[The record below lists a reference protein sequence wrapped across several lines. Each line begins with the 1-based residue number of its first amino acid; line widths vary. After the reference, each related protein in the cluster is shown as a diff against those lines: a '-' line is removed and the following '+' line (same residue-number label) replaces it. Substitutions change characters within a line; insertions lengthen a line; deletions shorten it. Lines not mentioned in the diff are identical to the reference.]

1 MATSNLTKTQRR
13 KLIWKKTNGICAHCG
28 KKTSSKLQTI
38 DHIMPKAKGGGYDTR
53 NLLPLCKTCN
63 GEKADIIMPLSYYS
77 YTPEW
82 AIEDFN
88 NYRTELEMFRTNA
101 LGEYIMS
108 ITHDAKASGREIT
121 K

>member
-28 KKTSSKLQTI
+28 KKASSKLQTI

-63 GEKADIIMPLSYYS
+63 GEKADIVMPLSYYP
-77 YTPEW
+77 YAPEW
-82 AIEDFN
+82 AIEEFN
-88 NYRTELEMFRTNA
+88 NYKLELEMFRTNA
-101 LGEYIMS
+101 LGEYI
-108 ITHDAKASGREIT
+108 I
-121 K
+121 